1 MTCAPFDIKD
11 YMFGELKVAEKDA
24 VNRHLLACSACQDEL
39 AALNA
44 TSEAVM
50 FLREE
55 EPPRRIAF
63 VSDKVFEPRWWQ
75 RLFASGPQL
84 GFASAAMLAM
94 AIVFHATYTP
104 AAAPQ
109 APPPAMAAQIDPS
122 VIEAEV
128 AKRLDAA
135 VQKVAVEIEERSNE
149 RLIKVVNER
158 LAQQDR
164 VYRMDLQTVA
174 EYMDRMSKRQSNMR
188 RVAYDTGVTQQ

>member
-11 YMFGELKVAEKDA
+11 YMFGELKAAEKEA
-24 VNRHLLACSACQDEL
+24 VDRHLLACSACQDEL

-84 GFASAAMLAM
+84 GFASAALLAT

-109 APPPAMAAQIDPS
+109 PQVAAQVDQQ

-135 VQKVAVEIEERSNE
+135 VQKVAADIEARSNE
-149 RLIKVVNER
+149 RLIKAVNER

-164 VYRMDLQTVA
+164 LYRMDLQTVA